1 MQAISK
7 RVRPFIGTRAFYK
20 SALAVMIPVTI
31 QQLIN
36 NLFNMVDNL
45 MVGSLDVNGLA
56 MSAVTVANRPYMIF
70 FGVFFGMCGAAG
82 LMISQYYGAD
92 DRKTCQGLFSL
103 QLIIALAASLLF
115 GAVLALFPEKVLR
128 IFVSDPR
135 TIELGVSYLR
145 VIWLS
150 YIPVAVSNTCI
161 FSLRSLGQNRQ
172 SMIVSLIAMAVNA
185 CCNYVLIFGKLG
197 LPALGVQGAAIG
209 TLISRL
215 VEMAFY
221 LHLLIRKRSIFRL
234 SFTAFRWLKPV
245 QIKAFFLKALPL
257 MLNEILW
264 TCGMNVY
271 FWSYARLSEASLPAV
286 TIGEQLSQIS
296 FVMAMG
302 TASAVSVLVG
312 TELGA
317 NRLRQAKE
325 NCKKLLT
332 LVLCIGAVCVM
343 LCATLGILLPHAY
356 KVTPELRSLAT
367 RITLTMGMFAPFN
380 FTYGFCFYCMRAGGD
395 TRSAMLLDSGYMWL
409 VPVPAAVLMGILLP
423 GKISISTA
431 VLIIQ
436 FLMNAKV
443 FIALWTLKKGR
454 WVRNIT
460 ISE

>member
-1 MQAISK
+1 MQAIVR

-20 SALAVMIPVTI
+20 SALAVMVPVTI

-56 MSAVTVANRPYMIF
+56 MSAVTVANRPFMIF

-82 LMISQYYGAD
+82 LMISQYYGAED
-92 DRKTCQGLFSL
+92 HKTCQGLFSL
-103 QLIIALAASLLF
+103 QLIIGLAASLLF
-115 GAVLALFPEKVLR
+115 GAVLALFPEKVMR
-128 IFVSDPR
+128 IFVQDPH
-135 TIELGVSYLR
+135 TIELGVGYLR
-145 VIWLS
+145 IIWLS

-172 SMIVSLIAMAVNA
+172 SMMVSLVAMAVNA
-185 CCNYVLIFGKLG
+185 SCNYVLIFGKFG
-197 LPALGVQGAAIG
+197 FPAMGVAGAALG

-215 VEMAFY
+215 VEMSFY
-221 LHLLIRKRSIFRL
+221 LFLLVRRRTIFRL
-234 SFTAFRWLKPV
+234 KFSAIRWLRHA
-245 QIKAFFLKALPL
+245 QIRAFFLKALPL
-257 MLNEILW
+257 MVNEILW
-264 TCGMNVY
+264 TCGMNIY

-317 NRLRQAKE
+317 NRLKQARE
-325 NCKKLLT
+325 NCKKLFT
-332 LVLCIGAVCVM
+332 LVLCISLVCVT
-343 LCATLGILLPHAY
+343 LCSILGILLPHAY

-395 TRSAMLLDSGYMWL
+395 TRSAMLLDSGYMWV
-409 VPVPAAVLMGILLP
+409 VPVPAAVLMGLLLP
-423 GKISISTA
+423 GKIGIATA

-443 FIALWTLKKGR
+443 VIALRTLKKGR
-454 WVRNIT
+454 WIRNIT